1 MKRVLSKRKG
11 IPLPQQLKDALL
23 SRIEQGYYKPGER
36 IDTVRKLAAEFG
48 VSSLTVQKA
57 CKLLEDENCLISM
70 PQSGLFVPENFFE
83 RPGKPLRMVF
93 VFPEMAISSQVLEME
108 AWGLSSELYRGF
120 LAGAQKHSVQLDFLH
135 IGQNSSFREKFR
147 QIERIHENYDCAIF
161 VGDQNRDIQLEL
173 AERDF
178 PVFNVA
184 DQPELIPE
192 PLNPI
197 YYDHEKALDLV
208 LDSALNS
215 GAETIA
221 LLTLRVRNENYLAA
235 RHSRFVT
242 LCRRKGIGPGRLFT
256 QTLDENDLYQ
266 LPEILKRI
274 EGSFIFCNN
283 AYLVR
288 DIFVAA
294 RKNGMT
300 PGKDFQI
307 TAIASGVTFT
317 GLIPA
322 LTYVRVPM
330 YEIGYRLIESI
341 SDMQRDGSKTFRW
354 QPVGPE
360 LIAGETCRKAE
371 RKTNHRKPG
380 RTAMPANG

>member
-1 MKRVLSKRKG
+1 MKNVLSKRKG
-11 IPLPQQLKDALL
+11 VPLPQLLKDALL

-36 IDTVRKLAAEFG
+36 IDTVRKLSAEFG

-57 CKLLEDENCLISM
+57 CKLLEEENCLISM

-108 AWGLSSELYRGF
+108 QWGLSSELYRGF
-120 LAGAQKHSVQLDFLH
+120 LAAAQKHSVQLDFLH
-135 IGQNSSFREKFR
+135 INQNSSFREKFR
-147 QIERIHENYDCAIF
+147 QIEKIHENYDCAIF

-173 AERDF
+173 AEQDF
-178 PVFNVA
+178 PVFTVA
-184 DQPELIPE
+184 DQPELIPG
-192 PLNPI
+192 PLKPI
-197 YYDHEKALDLV
+197 YYDHGKALDLV

-215 GAETIA
+215 GVGRIA
-221 LLTLRVRNENYLAA
+221 LLTLRIRNENYLGT
-235 RHSRFVT
+235 RHSCFVS
-242 LCRRKGIGPGRLFT
+242 LCRRNGIGPDRLFA
-256 QTLDENDLYQ
+256 QILDENDLYQ

-274 EGSFIFCNN
+274 RGSFIFCNN

-294 RKNGMT
+294 RKNGMI

-307 TAIASGVTFT
+307 MAIASGVTFT

-330 YEIGYRLIESI
+330 YEIGYNLIQNS
-341 SDMQRDGSKTFRW
+341 SDMRRDGSKAFRW
-354 QPVGPE
+354 QPVEPE
-360 LIAGETCRKAE
+360 LIAGETSRRAG
-371 RKTNHRKPG
+371 RKTRLGKPG
-380 RTAMPANG
+380 RTAIPAH

>member
-1 MKRVLSKRKG
+1 MKCVLDKKKG

-23 SRIEQGYYKPGER
+23 ARIEQGYYKPGER
-36 IDTVRKLAAEFG
+36 IDTVRKLAEEFG

-93 VFPEMAISSQVLEME
+93 VFPEMAITSQVLEME
-108 AWGLSSELYRGF
+108 IWGLSSELYRGF
-120 LAGAQKHSVQLDFLH
+120 LAGAQEHSVQLDFLH

-178 PVFNVA
+178 AVFNVA

-192 PLNPI
+192 TLHPI
-197 YYDHEKALDLV
+197 YYNHEKALDLV
-208 LDSALNS
+208 MDSALAS
-215 GAETIA
+215 GARTIA
-221 LLTLRVRNENYLAA
+221 VLTLRVRNENYLGT
-235 RHSRFVT
+235 RHSCFVS
-242 LCRRKGIGPGRLFT
+242 LCRRNGIGPDRLFA

-274 EGSFIFCNN
+274 RGSFIFCNN

-288 DIFVAA
+288 DLFVAA
-294 RKNGMT
+294 RKNGMI

-307 TAIASGVTFT
+307 MAIASGVTFT

-330 YEIGYRLIESI
+330 YEIGYRLIRSI
-341 SDMQRDGSKTFRW
+341 SEMQRNGSKSFRW
-354 QPVGPE
+354 QPVEPE
-360 LIAGETCRKAE
+360 LIAGETCRRAG
-371 RKTNHRKPG
+371 RKTNHRKPD
-380 RTAMPANG
+380 RTAMQANG

>member
-1 MKRVLSKRKG
+1 MKCVLDKKKG

-23 SRIEQGYYKPGER
+23 ARIEQGYYKPGER
-36 IDTVRKLAAEFG
+36 IDTVRKLAEEFG

-70 PQSGLFVPENFFE
+70 PQSGLFVPENIFE

-93 VFPEMAISSQVLEME
+93 VFPEMAITSQVLEME
-108 AWGLSSELYRGF
+108 IWGLSSELYRGF
-120 LAGAQKHSVQLDFLH
+120 LAGAQEHSVQLDFLH

-184 DQPELIPE
+184 DQPELIPG

-208 LDSALNS
+208 MDSALDS
-215 GAETIA
+215 GARTIA
-221 LLTLRVRNENYLAA
+221 VLTLRVRNENYLGT
-235 RHSRFVT
+235 RHSCFVS
-242 LCRRKGIGPGRLFT
+242 LCCRKGIGPDRLFT
-256 QTLDENDLYQ
+256 QILDENDLYQ
-266 LPEILKRI
+266 LPEILNRI
-274 EGSFIFCNN
+274 KGSFIFCNN

-307 TAIASGVTFT
+307 MAIASGVTFT

-330 YEIGYRLIESI
+330 YEIGFRLIESI
-341 SDMQRDGSKTFRW
+341 SDMHRDGSKTFRW
-354 QPVGPE
+354 QPVEPE
-360 LIAGETCRKAE
+360 LVAGETCRKAG
-371 RKTNHRKPG
+371 RKAKLAKPR
-380 RTAMPANG
+380 RTAMPAN

>member
-36 IDTVRKLAAEFG
+36 IDTVRKLSAEFG

-83 RPGKPLRMVF
+83 RPGKPLRTVF
-93 VFPEMAISSQVLEME
+93 VFPEMAITSQVLEME
-108 AWGLSSELYRGF
+108 IWGLSSELYRGF
-120 LAGAQKHSVQLDFLH
+120 LAGAQEHSVQLDFLH

-215 GAETIA
+215 GAKAIA

-266 LPEILKRI
+266 LPEILNRI
-274 EGSFIFCNN
+274 KGSFIFCNN

-294 RKNGMT
+294 RKNGMI

-307 TAIASGVTFT
+307 MAIASGVTFT

-322 LTYVRVPM
+322 LTYVRVPI
-330 YEIGYRLIESI
+330 YEIGYSLIQKI
-341 SDMQRDGSKTFRW
+341 SEMQRDGSKSFRW
-354 QPVGPE
+354 KSIDPE
-360 LIAGETCRKAE
+360 LITGETCRRAA
-371 RKTNHRKPG
+371 RKTKLAKPG
-380 RTAMPANG
+380 RTAIPAN